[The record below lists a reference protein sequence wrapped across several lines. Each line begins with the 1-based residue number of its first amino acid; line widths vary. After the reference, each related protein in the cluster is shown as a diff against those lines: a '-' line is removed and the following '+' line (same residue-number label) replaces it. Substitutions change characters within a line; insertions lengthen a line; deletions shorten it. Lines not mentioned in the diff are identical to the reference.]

1 MIEFKEGPRA
11 HWVFRMA
18 IIKNYGLRWR
28 RDQIEWGAGSRGGHL
43 SGIPV
48 GKRRSD
54 PVNFREQIG
63 IYILYEDGFTPVY
76 IGQAGSGN
84 ARLFGRLK
92 LHRDG
97 RLRDRWAYVS
107 WFGFRE
113 VDRHGQLMLRQKP
126 NARVGLSYTSALD
139 EIEGVLI
146 QALEPRLNKQG
157 ARWQQTAVEY
167 IQSRPASEEVS
178 LQTINAKLI
187 ELEDKIS
194 KASGKRKKY

>member
-1 MIEFKEGPRA
+1 
-11 HWVFRMA
+11 MA

-28 RDQIEWGAGSRGGHL
+28 RDHIAWGAGSRGGHL

-48 GKRRSD
+48 GEKRST

-63 IYILYEDGFTPVY
+63 IYILYEDGFTPIY

-84 ARLFGRLK
+84 ARLFDRLK
-92 LHRDG
+92 SHRDG
-97 RLRDRWAYVS
+97 RLRDRWSYFS

-113 VDRHGQLMLRQKP
+113 VDRNGDLMIRQKP
-126 NARVGLSYTSALD
+126 DARVGLSYSSALD

-157 ARWQQTAVEY
+157 ARWQKTAKEY
-167 IQSRPASEEVS
+167 IQSRPAIEEVS
-178 LQTINAKLI
+178 LQSLAGKLSEIDISLSRLNARR
-187 ELEDKIS
+187 DRS
-194 KASGKRKKY
+194 